1 MGIEKS
7 PPGASGLVRVSSPK
21 TRDMRKAGVLDE
33 GEVPDDLSRADK
45 IQWDSQGEVSEG
57 EVRKR
62 KAAARQRA
70 TQFKKGNKAA
80 SGRKPAAAN
89 LGIPVKYIDAADARY
104 RRFIRNA
111 SYYRKARCR
120 ELAQVHGFL
129 SAGAT
134 NLVAS
139 ASLSMA
145 VSRYAYTLSMEETDR
160 KEAAKLITLAS
171 KLANDAK
178 QLELAAWEL
187 ASREAE
193 AVKAMKAE
201 DDAPAW
207 LVKAEGES
215 GE

>member
-1 MGIEKS
+1 MGIDKPPIGRDGLAKVRS
-7 PPGASGLVRVSSPK
+7 PRTSELS
-21 TRDMRKAGVLDE
+21 KAKPLEDGD
-33 GEVPDDLSRADK
+33 VPEDLSRADK
-45 IQWDSQGEVSEG
+45 IQWDSQGDVPKG
-57 EVRKR
+57 ELRKKR
-62 KAAARQRA
+62 
-70 TQFKKGNKAA
+70 TQFKKGNTAA
-80 SGRKPAAAN
+80 KGRKPAAAN
-89 LGIPVKYIDAADARY
+89 LGIPMKYIDTADVRY

-120 ELAQVHGFL
+120 ELSQVHGFL

-145 VSRYAYTLSMEETDR
+145 VSRYTYTLSMEETDR

-193 AVKAMKAE
+193 AIRAMKKE
-201 DDAPAW
+201 EETPVW
-207 LVKAEGES
+207 LVRSEPGVDPGDEG
-215 GE
+215 